1 MFKKSTSLL
10 ALLLCIAL
18 AACSS
23 ESPTQSSSSSSVQDS
38 IESSSSQESTFPSD
52 QEILD
57 EITPLL
63 SNAVEQDLSIP
74 DALEMNVGIDS
85 ETISDPVLYLGMPNQ
100 NTTFFFMGTL
110 SAEAD
115 EDAVK
120 TQLESILEGW
130 VKTCEQGYISGATD
144 HTVIQK
150 GNKVFAV
157 MHQDAESYRQIV
169 SYLDGLEDPA

>member
-10 ALLLCIAL
+10 ALLLCITL

-23 ESPTQSSSSSSVQDS
+23 ESPTQSSSSSPVQDS
-38 IESSSSQESTFPSD
+38 SESSSSQESTFPSD

-63 SNAVEQDLSIP
+63 ENSTEQDFSSP
-74 DALEMNVGIDS
+74 DALERNIGIDS
-85 ETISDPVLYLGMPNQ
+85 DAMSDCVLYLGMPNQ

-110 SAEAD
+110 APDAD
-115 EDAVK
+115 VDDIKA
-120 TQLESILEGW
+120 QLESTLDGW
-130 VKTCEQGYISGATD
+130 VKTSEQGYISGATD

-150 GNKVFAV
+150 GNKIFAV